1 MTNSLNPVGNT
12 TSSVR
17 KENDLTKTQSRNTA
31 LANQLSSLSPQLTS
45 LETQISTLTTNLQ
58 AETQRRISAEN
69 AAEEAENSARRME
82 AANVTSTEKT
92 AEEKKWR
99 EEREELYERLAFVE
113 GEAEDWKRELEVER
127 EHFREELEEV
137 RGDLMVANEKLSR
150 MNDVGEMNG
159 SAAEEKKQSS
169 EVYKEEH
176 ATSDKDQEYIKTLE
190 EELELVTEQLIEAE
204 TKLSRTQADLEEALS
219 AVTADNGAE
228 AGIKQLENIAQL
240 EEHVKALEKESSGLR
255 DDLKEVKT
263 ELKLVL
269 EGRLTNIVLF
279 Y

>member
-12 TSSVR
+12 TSFVR

-159 SAAEEKKQSS
+159 SAAEEKKHST

-255 DDLKEVKT
+255 NDLKEVKT

-269 EGRLTNIVLF
+269 EGRST
-279 Y
+279 